1 MTAKEYLEQ
10 YLDAN
15 REINA
20 KLDEIQNWREL
31 ATKTTRT
38 FEGDET
44 ETTALLV
51 AKIVD
56 QNREVDRQI
65 DKLVEIR
72 QEIETLIYSLSDHR
86 YRDVLNLR
94 YINGKQ
100 WEEIA
105 VLLNYD
111 YRYVLKLHKKALNEI
126 RNRTLN
132 DTSVCD
138 IV

>member
-1 MTAKEYLEQ
+1 MTAKEYLER

-38 FEGDET
+38 FEGDES
-44 ETTALLV
+44 ESTASIV

-56 QNREVDRQI
+56 QDKEVNRQI
-65 DKLVEIR
+65 DILVELR
-72 QEIETLIYSLSDHR
+72 QEIETVIQAIPDHR
-86 YRDVLNLR
+86 YRDVLTMR
-94 YINGKQ
+94 YISGKH

-105 VLLNYD
+105 VILSYD
-111 YRYVLKLHKKALNEI
+111 YRYVLKLHSAALREI
-126 RNRTLN
+126 E
-132 DTSVCD
+132 
-138 IV
+138 I